1 MKNINI
7 TWHEAI
13 ITKEDRQK
21 LNNHKSLVVWF
32 TGLSGAGKST
42 LASEVEKLLHKQRVN
57 TYILDGDN
65 IRHGLNKDLGF
76 QPEDRKENIRRI
88 GEVSRLF
95 VDAGII
101 TLVAFIS
108 PYREDRQ
115 MVRSLFKEG
124 EFLELYVKCSLTEC
138 QNRDPKGLYKKALNG
153 EIKGFTGVDAPYEAP
168 LKADLI
174 VETDKHSIEESVKQI
189 INFLKNK
196 KYIE

>member
-1 MKNINI
+1 
-7 TWHEAI
+7 
-13 ITKEDRQK
+13 
-21 LNNHKSLVVWF
+21 
-32 TGLSGAGKST
+32 